1 MPIVRLTKRT
11 IDAIPAPTTG
21 QMLYRDTDLP
31 GFGLRVGTRSRV
43 FFAEGQV
50 QRRTVRI
57 TIGKYGPIAPER
69 ARKLAM
75 RALSEMAEGRNPNEV
90 ARAERAET
98 VTLGKAFEA
107 FFVGRPNLSPKTV
120 PNYRRTIDFYL
131 KDWSNKPCAQISR
144 TMVLERHRR
153 IAQEN
158 GAVTANNVARHLRS
172 IYNYTSATAGE
183 LPPNPVSI
191 LTQARAWTVERRRR
205 TLIPLHG
212 LPRWYRA
219 VLAEDELAR
228 DFLLVALFTGMRRSE
243 IATLRWEHIGLEAR
257 VLTVPKTKNGEPLIL
272 PLSSA
277 LHDLLLTRRDN
288 DPESEWVFPGVGA
301 TGHIVEVKS
310 FVARVAKASGQRFT
324 LHDLR
329 RTYVTIAEALDI
341 PAFALKRLLN
351 HRTDN
356 DVTGGYIVMDV
367 ERLRRPVERVAERIM
382 EIVNAHEI
390 PRLRAA

>member
-1 MPIVRLTKRT
+1 MPYVRLNKRT
-11 IDAIPAPTTG
+11 IDALPVPPSG
-21 QMLYRDTDLP
+21 QILYRDTDLP
-31 GFGLRVGTRSRV
+31 GFGLRTGTRSQV
-43 FFAEGQV
+43 FFAEAQHR
-50 QRRTVRI
+50 RRTIRV

-75 RALSEMAEGRNPNEV
+75 RILSDIAEGRNPNEA
-90 ARAERAET
+90 ARVQRAET
-98 VTLGKAFEA
+98 VMLGEA
-107 FFVGRPNLSPKTV
+107 FDAFFAGRPSLSPKTV
-120 PNYRRTIDFYL
+120 PNYKRTIEFYL
-131 KDWSNKPCAQISR
+131 RDWAKKPCAGISR
-144 TMVLERHRR
+144 TMVLDRHRR
-153 IAQEN
+153 IAEQN
-158 GAVTANNVARHLRS
+158 GAVTANNVMRHLRS

-205 TLIPLHG
+205 TLVPLHG
-212 LPRWYRA
+212 LPRWHRA
-219 VLAEDELAR
+219 VMAEEEHAR

-243 IATLRWEHIGLEAR
+243 IATLRWEHVGLEAR

-272 PLSSA
+272 PLSTP
-277 LHDLLLTRRDN
+277 LYDLLLARRDG
-288 DPESEWVFPGVGA
+288 DPEGDWVFPGVGV
-301 TGHIVEVKS
+301 TGHMVEVKS
-310 FVARVAKASGQRFT
+310 FVARVAKASGVKFT

-367 ERLRRPVERVAERIM
+367 ERLRRPVERIAERIM
-382 EIVNAHEI
+382 EIVSGGNV
-390 PRLRAA
+390 LLLAA